1 MESCTSTW
9 SASPHIVITKARY
22 CEGETFAEFMARETI
37 NHALWVGITHHV
49 SIPLAMSARVEALG
63 GHWHLLVLS
72 EDWCGDAVNI
82 VPIVAKLTESVSNM
96 DLRILARDENLDI
109 MDTHLTGKSRS
120 IPIVILLNKKYEE
133 CGWWGPRPRALQ
145 KWVVEKGMMLPKDER
160 YKEIRTFYARD
171 RGLTTMEE
179 IVSMLEHC
187 CLQSVA
193 TSAAAVK

>member
-9 SASPHIVITKARY
+9 SASPYIVITKARY

-63 GHWHLLVLS
+63 GNWHLLVLS

-179 IVSMLEHC
+179 IVSMLEHFC
-187 CLQSVA
+187 VQSVA